1 MRSREDMTQEER
13 TRLEKDQSDTQDELA
28 RVREWLRTEVDVD
41 ADEGDPDLFERE
53 KNLALVTA
61 LERKLESIATAL
73 RAVEKGTYGICE
85 RCGEAIDPA
94 RLEVRPDATLC
105 LKCQLEVERIAHRA
119 AARAIA
125 ETAPLA
131 SRRPKMAE

>member
-1 MRSREDMTQEER
+1 MRTRAEIAQQER
-13 TRLEKDQSDTQDELA
+13 ARLEKERAETEAELA

-61 LERKLESIATAL
+61 LERKLESIAAAL

-119 AARAIA
+119 AARAMA
-125 ETAPLA
+125 EATPPP
-131 SRRPKMAE
+131 SRRAKLVE

>member
-1 MRSREDMTQEER
+1 MRTREEIARQER
-13 TRLEKDQSDTQDELA
+13 IRLEKEQKEAQEELA

-53 KNLALVTA
+53 KNLALVMA

-119 AARAIA
+119 AARAMA
-125 ETAPLA
+125 EAAPLP
-131 SRRPKMAE
+131 SRRPKIIE

>member
-1 MRSREDMTQEER
+1 MRTREEIARQER
-13 TRLEKDQSDTQDELA
+13 IRLEKEKKEAQEELA

-53 KNLALVTA
+53 KNLALVMA

-119 AARAIA
+119 AARAMA
-125 ETAPLA
+125 EAAPPP
-131 SRRPKMAE
+131 SRRPKIIE